1 MSGTPLE
8 PRLLLISWKLDMI
21 PRVMTSGIVITS
33 RIGQSAGK
41 EPKYR
46 FGKVYMV
53 LPQRPHGHRQTDKL
67 TIWSLLKIQ
76 SSPFGKPGV
85 INETI
90 NSTRHTCFNVV
101 WRNKD
106 S

>member
-46 FGKVYMV
+46 YGEVYGSPSTTARSSV
-53 LPQRPHGHRQTDKL
+53 DYDKL

-76 SSPFGKPGV
+76 SSP
-85 INETI
+85 
-90 NSTRHTCFNVV
+90 
-101 WRNKD
+101 
-106 S
+106 